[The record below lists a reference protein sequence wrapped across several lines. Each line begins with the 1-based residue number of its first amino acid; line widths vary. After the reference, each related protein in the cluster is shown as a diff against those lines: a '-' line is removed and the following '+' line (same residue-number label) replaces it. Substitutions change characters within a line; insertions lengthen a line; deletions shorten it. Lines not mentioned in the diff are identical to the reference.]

1 MATTTICK
9 SVQDVVWY
17 FTQYANYMFDDDAIE
32 FMTPYF
38 KQLEEDGADIA
49 ALLDQHDDIN
59 KCIFDYLT
67 TISAEAINEILSNF
81 DKHRQDL
88 FNDQSIEAFDA
99 DTWWDIANE
108 DLKANGMDADAINWC
123 DDLRKCEFD
132 GTLYELNGYRNEL
145 VKADIEDYVSAKDVC
160 FHIKENF

>member
-1 MATTTICK
+1 MATNTISK
-9 SVQDVVWY
+9 SVQEVTWY

-38 KQLEEDGADIA
+38 EQLEEDGADIS

-59 KCIFDYLT
+59 KCIFDYLS
-67 TISAEAINEILSNF
+67 TISADAINEILTNF
-81 DKHRQDL
+81 DEHRQEL
-88 FNDQSIEAFDA
+88 FNDHNVEAYTA
-99 DTWWDIANE
+99 DTWWEIADA
-108 DLKANGMDADAINWC
+108 DLKANGMDANAIYWA

-132 GTLYELNGYRNEL
+132 GTLYELNGYGNEL
-145 VKADIEDYVSAKDVC
+145 IEVDIEDYITAKDVC